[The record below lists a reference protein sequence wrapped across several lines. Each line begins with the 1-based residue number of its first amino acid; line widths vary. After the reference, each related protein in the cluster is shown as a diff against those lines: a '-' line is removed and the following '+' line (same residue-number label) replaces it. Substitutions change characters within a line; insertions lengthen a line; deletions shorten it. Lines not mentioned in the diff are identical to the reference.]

1 MIKFEGDKLEMAG
14 TVGQLA
20 CELEN
25 ALRAFYQMLVKN
37 TDQENATDFVNRIC
51 ANAKKTQKQS
61 VSDDL
66 EELEKMEPGLA
77 SILKKLFEED

>member
-25 ALRAFYQMLVKN
+25 ALRAFIRCL
-37 TDQENATDFVNRIC
+37 
-51 ANAKKTQKQS
+51 
-61 VSDDL
+61 
-66 EELEKMEPGLA
+66 
-77 SILKKLFEED
+77 